1 VTLVDTPGFYDTN
14 RLDLDILKCITTYLK
29 DLQEEDIQLVGIIYM
44 QRITDRRMTGASF
57 LNLQMFQAFCG
68 EKYFPQVVLV
78 TTMWNKIWDNN
89 AAQQELLTREREL
102 ATTPEFWGDMIA
114 HGAKVKQF
122 HGDRA
127 SGLNIIKLLYQQ
139 EHARRPCIM
148 KQFDQGYMLPDTVAG
163 QVMTAEIIRQER
175 GEKRRKEKR
184 GKR

>member
-1 VTLVDTPGFYDTN
+1 
-14 RLDLDILKCITTYLK
+14 
-29 DLQEEDIQLVGIIYM
+29 M